1 MKYNTQYI
9 EYDLGSA
16 KGCVLV
22 LAADLKIKNQGA
34 LNIIF
39 NHNKQVFKKNPGFV
53 GWGAYCS

>member
-1 MKYNTQYI
+1 
-9 EYDLGSA
+9 
-16 KGCVLV
+16 VLV

-39 NHNKQVFKKNPGFV
+39 NHNKQVFKKNPGLV